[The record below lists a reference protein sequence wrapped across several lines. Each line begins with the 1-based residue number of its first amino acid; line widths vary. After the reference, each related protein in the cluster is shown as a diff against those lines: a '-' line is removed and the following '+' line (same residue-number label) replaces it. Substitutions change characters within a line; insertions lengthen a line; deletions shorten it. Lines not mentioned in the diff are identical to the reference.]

1 MRNLRIDGQVYAIEA
16 FDISDET
23 ITIEFNDGWSI
34 TFLPVEATVEPEDG
48 HEFTGT
54 VIGVKD
60 GKYLQ
65 VQDQEDN
72 VWDSTFA
79 EIREVVF
86 G

>member
-1 MRNLRIDGQVYAIEA
+1 MHNLKIKDQTYPIQAFYIE
-16 FDISDET
+16 DET
-23 ITIEFNDGWSI
+23 ITIEFNDAWSI

-48 HEFTGT
+48 HEFTGSI
-54 VIGVKD
+54 IGIKD

-65 VQDQEDN
+65 VKDQDDN